1 MDPETNSYDR
11 KFLGNVLVLG
21 STASRKTILVEE
33 MASNSVF
40 WKLEGAH
47 WISAVKLS
55 KEREAVIDSYFEPK
69 VEFYNPVDEYDLR
82 KTFADLENLYREK
95 LEKKNIATAS
105 GVNAKEE
112 YVERDNLIVLG
123 DASSLEEWSH
133 SFVTFLTTCRKFGYS
148 VLYIFH
154 ETALSSPRW
163 RDIISQMQMF
173 FAFFYQPWI

>member
-1 MDPETNSYDR
+1 MMDPETNSYDR
-11 KFLGNVLVLG
+11 KLLGNVLVLG

-33 MASNSVF
+33 MASNSVLG
-40 WKLEGAH
+40 KLEGAH

-82 KTFADLENLYREK
+82 KTFGDLEDLYREK
-95 LEKKNIATAS
+95 LEKKEIVTAS
-105 GVNAKEE
+105 GVNAKGE
-112 YVERDNLIVLG
+112 YVERDNLIVL
-123 DASSLEEWSH
+123 DDVSRL
-133 SFVTFLTTCRKFGYS
+133 VVFLSTCRKFGYS

>member
-1 MDPETNSYDR
+1 MMDPETNSYDR
-11 KFLGNVLVLG
+11 KLLGNVLVLG

-33 MASNSVF
+33 MASNSVLG
-40 WKLEGAH
+40 KLEGAH

-82 KTFADLENLYREK
+82 KTFADLEDLYREK
-95 LEKKNIATAS
+95 LEKKEIVTAS
-105 GVNAKEE
+105 GVNAKGE
-112 YVERDNLIVLG
+112 YVERDNLIVL
-123 DASSLEEWSH
+123 DDVSRLVA
-133 SFVTFLTTCRKFGYS
+133 FLSTCRKFGYS

-163 RDIISQMQMF
+163 RNITSQMQMF

>member
-1 MDPETNSYDR
+1 MMDPETNSYDR
-11 KFLGNVLVLG
+11 KILGNVLVLG

-33 MASNSVF
+33 MAFNSVF
-40 WKLEGAH
+40 GKLEGAH

-55 KEREAVIDSYFEPK
+55 KERKAVIDSYFEPK
-69 VEFYNPVDEYDLR
+69 VEFYNPVDEYDLG

-95 LEKKNIATAS
+95 LEKKEIVTAS
-105 GVNAKEE
+105 GVNAKGE
-112 YVERDNLIVLG
+112 YVERDNLIVL
-123 DASSLEEWSH
+123 DDVSRL
-133 SFVTFLTTCRKFGYS
+133 VVFLSTCKKFGYS